1 MGVFGEWQPRYAEAG
16 LVTFPVDL
24 AHKKPAVG
32 NWKSAGRKASAEW
45 AAKKFADATALG
57 IKCGK
62 RNRLTVLDIDEPC
75 ENLLADALALFGPSP
90 LIARTASGKFHAY
103 YRHNGEGRKIKGV
116 MEGRQVDLLGG
127 GMAIAP
133 PSEGENGRYEFI
145 QGGLADFGNLPVMQ
159 GLAPAPVAISPGGEV
174 LAPNGKRNDT
184 LFKMCLRE
192 ARSVPDGDALRTFAL
207 TLNNSGAWE
216 PLPVDEVLRTATGA
230 WDIQAKGSNWVGSGP
245 KIITEASEFDRVFLP
260 IDGKANPAAADGFYL
275 LSALRRCHFN
285 KPTFFCANAMHKRL
299 GWTVVKLQRAR
310 RFLEDAGCIVMVR
323 PASAKDSCPALY
335 RFGSQS

>member
-1 MGVFGEWQPRYAEAG
+1 MGVFGEWQPQYAEAG
-16 LVTFPVDL
+16 LVTFPVDIDRK
-24 AHKKPAVG
+24 APAVG
-32 NWKSAGRKASAEW
+32 NYLKAGRKASAEW
-45 AAKKFADATALG
+45 ATKFANAPALG
-57 IKCGK
+57 IVCGK

-133 PSEGENGRYEFI
+133 PSVGEKGRYEFI

-192 ARSVPDGDALRTFAL
+192 ARSVPDGDALRSFAL

-216 PLPVDEVLRTATGA
+216 PLPVDEVISTATVA
-230 WDIQAKGSNWVGSGP
+230 WGKQVDGTNWVGSGP
-245 KIITEASEFDRVFLP
+245 KIITEASEFDRVFFPVDGLP
-260 IDGKANPAAADGFYL
+260 NPAAADGFYL
-275 LSALRRCHFN
+275 LSALRRFHFD
-285 KPTFFCANAMHKRL
+285 KITFVCANAMHKRL
-299 GWTVVKLQRAR
+299 GWTVVRLQRAR

-323 PASAKDSCPALY
+323 PASAKDSCPAEY